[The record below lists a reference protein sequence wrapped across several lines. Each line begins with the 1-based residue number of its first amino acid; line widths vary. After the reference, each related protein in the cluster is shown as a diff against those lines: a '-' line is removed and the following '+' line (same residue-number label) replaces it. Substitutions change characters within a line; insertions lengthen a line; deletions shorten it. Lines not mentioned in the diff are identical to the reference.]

1 MYCKRLWTHSSVQM
15 NNIKHCI
22 AQKSEKISEIK
33 HVILLFQN
41 LILLKNLK
49 FTKNWLWFFLANE
62 LKYSHD
68 PLKHLVNLLSFFSD
82 SSQTAYLEF
91 KHFLNFFSKIRFEFL
106 KLITD
111 FISFP
116 VRYQLP
122 RYRRRIVVLEN
133 VRKKFYRVFFFKMI
147 FST

>member
-1 MYCKRLWTHSSVQM
+1 MV
-15 NNIKHCI
+15 
-22 AQKSEKISEIK
+22 
-33 HVILLFQN
+33 
-41 LILLKNLK
+41 
-49 FTKNWLWFFLANE
+49 FLANE
-62 LKYSHD
+62 PKYSHD
-68 PLKHLVNLLSFFSD
+68 PSKHLVNLLSFFSD

-91 KHFLNFFSKIRFEFL
+91 KHFFIFFSKMRFEFL

-133 VRKKFYRVFFFKMI
+133 LRKKILPGFFSK
-147 FST
+147 